1 MNNVDN
7 YDNYF
12 KIEKIG
18 IGGGGNSVY
27 IVKNLNTG
35 KKFALKK
42 IIINNDCPEEM
53 ESCINEINIFKQ
65 LNHPYLIKYEDSF
78 LHKNKI
84 CIIMEY
90 AEDKDLETKIKN
102 YKSKNLKIPENEIW
116 KYFLQIISGIHY
128 LHSNK
133 IIHRDIK
140 GQNILL
146 SNGNVKIGDFGT
158 SKKMENTNS
167 FTNTSLGTPFFLSPE
182 ICKGEPYNF
191 KSDNWMIGCVLFEL
205 MNLELPFKGNNLPI
219 LMKNIIN
226 NPIPDIKFDYSDELK
241 FLVRNLLN
249 KKMDERI
256 SINDII
262 NRPFVKE
269 KIKSLNIYFD
279 SNNKINNINYN
290 NFNVSY
296 TNNIN
301 NNYNN
306 NQIKDNYFTR
316 TETIE
321 EKSIKIKN
329 QFHPIDLIKQSQH
342 YHKNNINISNQNIKK
357 KITQISINQSN
368 SDAFTGPT
376 TPKVSQNEN
385 NEKKKIN
392 HMNSNNSLNKNNYL
406 HYNNVN
412 FNQRGISPNRLSMNK
427 NNNDYS
433 LSPIRKRKKTEV
445 LEMSFEEKEQN
456 YDKRNINQ
464 K

>member
-53 ESCINEINIFKQ
+53 QGCLNEINIFKQ

-116 KYFLQIISGIHY
+116 KYFLQIISGISY

-146 SNGNVKIGDFGT
+146 SKGNVKIGDFGT
-158 SKKMENTNS
+158 SKRMENTNS
-167 FTNTSLGTPFFLSPE
+167 FTDTSLGTPLFLSPE
-182 ICKGEPYNF
+182 ICKGKPYNF
-191 KSDNWMIGCVLFEL
+191 KSDNWMIGCVLFQL
-205 MNLELPFKGNNLPI
+205 MNLEYPFKGNNLPI
-219 LMKNIIN
+219 LMKHIIE
-226 NPIPDIKFDYSDELK
+226 NPIPEIIFDYSDELK
-241 FLVRNLLN
+241 FLVKNLL
-249 KKMDERI
+249 KKNMDERI
-256 SINDII
+256 SINDIL

-279 SNNKINNINYN
+279 NNHKINNRNYN
-290 NFNVSY
+290 NFNVSNIY
-296 TNNIN
+296 NIN
-301 NNYNN
+301 NNNQIINN
-306 NQIKDNYFTR
+306 NFSRK
-316 TETIE
+316 ETIE
-321 EKSIKIKN
+321 EKSIKMQN
-329 QFHPIDLIKQSQH
+329 QFHPIVLIKHTQNINNEINNSE
-342 YHKNNINISNQNIKK
+342 KNNKK

-433 LSPIRKRKKTEV
+433 LSPIRKRKKTEIFEV
-445 LEMSFEEKEQN
+445 SFEENEQ
-456 YDKRNINQ
+456 DKRNKNQ

>member
-1 MNNVDN
+1 MNNYDN

-53 ESCINEINIFKQ
+53 QGCLNEINIFKQ

-116 KYFLQIISGIHY
+116 KYFLQIISGISY

-146 SNGNVKIGDFGT
+146 SKGNVKIGDFGT
-158 SKKMENTNS
+158 SKRMENTNS
-167 FTNTSLGTPFFLSPE
+167 FTDTSLGTPLFLSPE
-182 ICKGEPYNF
+182 ICKGKPYNF
-191 KSDNWMIGCVLFEL
+191 KSDNWMIGCVLFQL
-205 MNLELPFKGNNLPI
+205 MNLEYPFKGNNLPI
-219 LMKNIIN
+219 LMKHIIE
-226 NPIPDIKFDYSDELK
+226 NPIPEIIFDYSDELK
-241 FLVRNLLN
+241 FLVKNLL
-249 KKMDERI
+249 KKNMDERI
-256 SINDII
+256 SINDIL

-279 SNNKINNINYN
+279 NNHKINKNA
-290 NFNVSY
+290 
-296 TNNIN
+296 
-301 NNYNN
+301 
-306 NQIKDNYFTR
+306 
-316 TETIE
+316 
-321 EKSIKIKN
+321 KSI
-329 QFHPIDLIKQSQH
+329 S
-342 YHKNNINISNQNIKK
+342 SNC
-357 KITQISINQSN
+357 
-368 SDAFTGPT
+368 
-376 TPKVSQNEN
+376 
-385 NEKKKIN
+385 
-392 HMNSNNSLNKNNYL
+392 
-406 HYNNVN
+406 
-412 FNQRGISPNRLSMNK
+412 FN
-427 NNNDYS
+427 
-433 LSPIRKRKKTEV
+433 
-445 LEMSFEEKEQN
+445 
-456 YDKRNINQ
+456 
-464 K
+464 